1 MAHLLIHRGLAKKN
15 FKENTL
21 KSFKYCFT
29 KKYGIETDL
38 HCTKDNIIICFH
50 DFSLK
55 KKFNTNKLIK
65 NLSFNE
71 INKIAKKFGY
81 YVPQLRELIKISK
94 NKNYLMLEIKSY
106 FSKKNLIQLIDQTKK
121 LKSFSITSFNEK
133 NIKNINLLKKKMNLG
148 ICFPSTTSVEK
159 IIRKSKLK
167 YVKIIVTEKKFLS
180 KKKLNII
187 NKPIYYYTARSKEIR
202 NKYKNKNLIFEN
214 L

>member
-1 MAHLLIHRGLAKKN
+1 MAHLLLHRGLGKKN

-29 KKYGIETDL
+29 KKYDIETDL

-55 KKFNTNKLIK
+55 KKFKNNKLIK
-65 NLSFNE
+65 NLTFNE

-94 NKNYLMLEIKSY
+94 NKNYLMLEIKPY

-148 ICFPSTTSVEK
+148 ICFPSTTPVEK

-167 YVKIIVTEKKFLS
+167 YVKIIVTEKKLLS

-187 NKPIYYYTARSKEIR
+187 NKPIYYYTARNKEIR

>member
-21 KSFKYCFT
+21 KSFKYCFA

-55 KKFNTNKLIK
+55 KKFKNNKLIK
-65 NLSFNE
+65 NLTFNE

-94 NKNYLMLEIKSY
+94 NKNYLMLEIKPY

-121 LKSFSITSFNEK
+121 LKFFSITSFNEK
-133 NIKNINLLKKKMNLG
+133 NIKNINLLKKKINLG
-148 ICFPSTTSVEK
+148 ICFPSTTPVET
-159 IIRKSKLK
+159 IIKKSKLK
-167 YVKIIVTEKKFLS
+167 YVKIIVMEKKLLS